1 MRKGGFFFIVYLIFF
16 FLFFG
21 INMPFCFYQSGTSMK
36 CVSSS
41 GMQLGHVQHVHSEV
55 CSLLLNSYEALRTT
69 IAQYLKLL
77 PPWQRQELKTSGDFQ
92 YLHNLDYPG
101 KVNWKSLS
109 FGGLEAALCT
119 VIDSSIFFAGE
130 N

>member
-1 MRKGGFFFIVYLIFF
+1 
-16 FLFFG
+16 
-21 INMPFCFYQSGTSMK
+21 MK

-41 GMQLGHVQHVHSEV
+41 GMQLSHIQHVHSEV

-101 KVNWKSLS
+101 KVNENLQ
-109 FGGLEAALCT
+109 
-119 VIDSSIFFAGE
+119 VIVNFFFLLRKLMR
-130 N
+130 